1 MLARCKKKI
10 SEELINNEISQEEFT
25 TIINE
30 EKIYRGLN
38 EIIRMMKS
46 QRSDTEKDNLIEE
59 SKRKG
64 IDEIITQ
71 NSISISIKQCY
82 HLFKV

>member
-64 IDEIITQ
+64 IDEIITK